1 MPVVYLILVIVLI
14 FAAGFFSSAE
24 TAVLAANRMRLRHLA
39 AVGNRRAARVLSF
52 LERPDSF
59 LTSILFG
66 NNVSLVV
73 ATSLLTVLAARY
85 SGEAAGVVAAT
96 LAMTVLLTVFSEII
110 PKSVVLEDAD
120 YFAMSLAPAVG
131 FLETLFKPVVW
142 ATNVVAGGLLGLVRV
157 RAERLPFATREELRA
172 ILTSRQ
178 TRTRTEVM
186 QRRMIRRI
194 FGFGE
199 TTAAQVMVP
208 LADVVAL
215 PETAVK
221 KDVVAALARSG
232 FSSYP
237 VYKGRREKIVGVV
250 VARDFIASPAD
261 APVKANLWM
270 PLFVSTGESVETILP
285 RLATRRVDMAVVQD
299 EAGRAVGILTR
310 EDIVEEVVGEIEDEY
325 NLGSQGLIRHGD
337 GYTADARLAVNYF
350 NNRMPVPLP
359 RGDYITVGGFLASRL
374 GRVPKSGDEY
384 EWPPYRFRVL
394 RATPR
399 EARLISVEIST
410 TEGG

>member
-1 MPVVYLILVIVLI
+1 MGIIYLLLVIALL

-52 LERPDSF
+52 LEKPDSF

-73 ATSLLTVLAARY
+73 ATSLLTVLIARY
-85 SGEAAGVVAAT
+85 SGEAASVAVTT
-96 LAMTVLLTVFSEII
+96 LAMTVLLTIFSEII

-120 YFAMSLAPAVG
+120 YFAMSFAPVVG

-142 ATNVVAGGLLGLVRV
+142 ATNVVAGGLLGMVRV

-178 TRTRTEVM
+178 PRTRTEIV

-199 TTAAQVMVP
+199 TTAEDVMVR

-215 PETAVK
+215 PEDATK
-221 KDVVAALARSG
+221 KDVVAALGLSG

-237 VYKGRREKIVGVV
+237 VYRGRREEIVGVV
-250 VARDFIASPAD
+250 VARDFISLPAD

-270 PLFVSTGESVETILP
+270 PLDVSTGESIETLLP
-285 RLATRRVDMAVVQD
+285 RLAKRRADMAVVRN
-299 EAGRAVGILTR
+299 ESGRAVGIVTE

-325 NLGSQGLIRHGD
+325 NWGSQGLIRHGD

-350 NNRMPVPLP
+350 NKRMPVPLP

-374 GRVPKSGDEY
+374 GRVPKSGEEY
-384 EWPPYRFRVL
+384 VWPPYRFRVL

-399 EARLISVEIST
+399 AARLISVEIPKAD
-410 TEGG
+410 GD

>member
-1 MPVVYLILVIVLI
+1 MGIIYLLLVIALL

-52 LERPDSF
+52 LEKPDAF

-73 ATSLLTVLAARY
+73 ATSLLTVLIARY
-85 SGEAAGVVAAT
+85 SGEAASVVVTT
-96 LAMTVLLTVFSEII
+96 LAMTVLLTIFSEII

-120 YFAMSLAPAVG
+120 YFAMSFAPVVG

-142 ATNVVAGGLLGLVRV
+142 ATNVVTGGLLGLVRV

-178 TRTRTEVM
+178 SRTRNEIV

-199 TTAAQVMVP
+199 TTAKDVMVP

-215 PETAVK
+215 PETATK
-221 KDVVAALARSG
+221 KDVVAALGQSG

-237 VYKGRREKIVGVV
+237 VYRGRREDIVSVV
-250 VARDFIASPAD
+250 VARDFVASPAD

-270 PLFVSTGESVETILP
+270 PLFVSTRESIETLLP
-285 RLATRRVDMAVVQD
+285 RLAKRRVDMAVVRN
-299 EAGRAVGILTR
+299 ESGRAVGIVTE

-325 NLGSQGLIRHGD
+325 NWGAQGLIRHGD
-337 GYTADARLAVNYF
+337 GYAADARLAVNYF
-350 NNRMPVPLP
+350 NKRMPVPLP

-384 EWPPYRFRVL
+384 VWPPYRFRVL

-399 EARLISVEIST
+399 AARLINVET
-410 TEGG
+410 LKPNGN

>member
-1 MPVVYLILVIVLI
+1 MGIIYLLLVIALL

-52 LERPDSF
+52 LEKPDTF

-73 ATSLLTVLAARY
+73 ATSLLTVLIARY
-85 SGEAAGVVAAT
+85 SGEAASVVVTT
-96 LAMTVLLTVFSEII
+96 LAMTALLTIFSEII

-120 YFAMSLAPAVG
+120 YFAMSFAPVIG

-178 TRTRTEVM
+178 PRTRTEIV

-199 TTAAQVMVP
+199 TTAKDVMVP

-215 PETAVK
+215 PETATK
-221 KDVVAALARSG
+221 KDIVAALGLSG

-237 VYKGRREKIVGVV
+237 VYRVRREDIVGVV
-250 VARDFIASPAD
+250 VARDFTTSPAD

-270 PLFVSTGESVETILP
+270 PLFVSTGESIETLLP
-285 RLATRRVDMAVVQD
+285 RLAKRRVDMAVVRN
-299 EAGRAVGILTR
+299 ESGRAVGIVTE

-325 NLGSQGLIRHGD
+325 NWGSQGLIRRGD
-337 GYTADARLAVNYF
+337 GYAADARLAVNYF
-350 NNRMPVPLP
+350 NERMPVPLP
-359 RGDYITVGGFLASRL
+359 RGDYTTVGGFLASRL

-384 EWPPYRFRVL
+384 VWPPYRFRVL

-399 EARLISVEIST
+399 AARLISVET
-410 TEGG
+410 LKANGN

>member
-1 MPVVYLILVIVLI
+1 MGIVYLLFVIALL

-52 LERPDSF
+52 LEKPDSF

-73 ATSLLTVLAARY
+73 ATSLLTILIARY
-85 SGEAAGVVAAT
+85 SGEAASVAVTT
-96 LAMTVLLTVFSEII
+96 LAMTVLLTIFSEII

-120 YFAMSLAPAVG
+120 YFAMSFAPVVG

-142 ATNVVAGGLLGLVRV
+142 VTNVVAGGLLGMVRV

-178 TRTRTEVM
+178 PRTRTEIV

-199 TTAAQVMVP
+199 TTAEDVMVR

-215 PETAVK
+215 PEDATK
-221 KDVVAALARSG
+221 KNVVAALASSG

-237 VYKGRREKIVGVV
+237 VYRDSRDEIVGVV
-250 VARDFIASPAD
+250 VARDFISLPAD
-261 APVKANLWM
+261 ARVKANLWM
-270 PLFVSTGESVETILP
+270 PLYVSTRESIETLLP
-285 RLATRRVDMAVVQD
+285 RLAKRRVDMAVVRN
-299 EAGRAVGILTR
+299 ESGRAVGIVTE

-325 NLGSQGLIRHGD
+325 NWGSQGLIRHGD
-337 GYTADARLAVNYF
+337 GYTADARLAISYF
-350 NNRMPVPLP
+350 NIRMPVPLP
-359 RGDYITVGGFLASRL
+359 RGDYVTVGGFIASRL

-384 EWPPYRFRVL
+384 VWPPYRFRVL

-399 EARLISVEIST
+399 AARLISVEFPKAN
-410 TEGG
+410 GG

>member
-1 MPVVYLILVIVLI
+1 
-14 FAAGFFSSAE
+14 
-24 TAVLAANRMRLRHLA
+24 
-39 AVGNRRAARVLSF
+39 
-52 LERPDSF
+52 
-59 LTSILFG
+59 
-66 NNVSLVV
+66 LVV
-73 ATSLLTVLAARY
+73 ATSLLTVLIARY
-85 SGEAAGVVAAT
+85 SGEAASVVVTT
-96 LAMTVLLTVFSEII
+96 LAMTVLLTIFSEII

-120 YFAMSLAPAVG
+120 YFAMSFAPAVG
-131 FLETLFKPVVW
+131 FLGTVFKPVVW

-178 TRTRTEVM
+178 PRTRTEIV

-199 TTAAQVMVP
+199 TTAKDVMVP

-215 PETAVK
+215 PETATK
-221 KDVVAALARSG
+221 KDLVAALGQSG

-237 VYKGRREKIVGVV
+237 VFRGRREDIVSVV

-270 PLFVSTGESVETILP
+270 PLFVSTGESIETLLP
-285 RLATRRVDMAVVQD
+285 RLANRRVDMAVVRN
-299 EAGRAVGILTR
+299 ESGRAVGIVTE

-325 NLGSQGLIRHGD
+325 NWGSQGLIRHGD
-337 GYTADARLAVNYF
+337 GYAADARLAVSYF
-350 NNRMPVPLP
+350 NKRMPVPLP

-384 EWPPYRFRVL
+384 VWPPYRFRVL

-399 EARLISVEIST
+399 AARLISVET
-410 TEGG
+410 LKANGN

>member
-1 MPVVYLILVIVLI
+1 LGIIYLLLVIALL

-52 LERPDSF
+52 LEKPDAF

-73 ATSLLTVLAARY
+73 ATSLLTVLIARY
-85 SGEAAGVVAAT
+85 SGEAASVVVTT
-96 LAMTVLLTVFSEII
+96 LAMTALLTIFSEII

-120 YFAMSLAPAVG
+120 YFAMSFAPVVG
-131 FLETLFKPVVW
+131 FLGTVFKPVVW

-178 TRTRTEVM
+178 PRTRTEIV

-199 TTAAQVMVP
+199 TTAKDVMVP
-208 LADVVAL
+208 LADVIAL
-215 PETAVK
+215 PETATK
-221 KDVVAALARSG
+221 KDLVAALGQSG

-237 VYKGRREKIVGVV
+237 VFRGRREDIVSVV

-261 APVKANLWM
+261 APGAARELPGCGGCAGAPSQGRAGAGRLV
-270 PLFVSTGESVETILP
+270 PGRSRGCP
-285 RLATRRVDMAVVQD
+285 RLPPQ
-299 EAGRAVGILTR
+299 
-310 EDIVEEVVGEIEDEY
+310 
-325 NLGSQGLIRHGD
+325 IR
-337 GYTADARLAVNYF
+337 T
-350 NNRMPVPLP
+350 
-359 RGDYITVGGFLASRL
+359 
-374 GRVPKSGDEY
+374 
-384 EWPPYRFRVL
+384 
-394 RATPR
+394 
-399 EARLISVEIST
+399 
-410 TEGG
+410 

>member
-1 MPVVYLILVIVLI
+1 L

-52 LERPDSF
+52 LEKPDTF

-73 ATSLLTVLAARY
+73 ATSLLTVLIGRY
-85 SGEAAGVVAAT
+85 SGEAASVVVTT
-96 LAMTVLLTVFSEII
+96 LAMTVLLTIFSEII

-120 YFAMSLAPAVG
+120 YFAMSFAPVVG

-178 TRTRTEVM
+178 PRTRTEIV

-199 TTAAQVMVP
+199 TTAEDVMVP

-215 PETAVK
+215 PETATK
-221 KDVVAALARSG
+221 KDVVAALGLSG

-237 VYKGRREKIVGVV
+237 VYRVRREDIVSVV

-270 PLFVSTGESVETILP
+270 PLFVSTGESIETLLP
-285 RLATRRVDMAVVQD
+285 RLAKRRVDMAVVRN
-299 EAGRAVGILTR
+299 ESGRAVGIVTE

-325 NLGSQGLIRHGD
+325 NWGSQGLIRHGD
-337 GYTADARLAVNYF
+337 GYAADARLAVNYF
-350 NNRMPVPLP
+350 NERMPVPLP

-384 EWPPYRFRVL
+384 VWPPYRFRVL

-399 EARLISVEIST
+399 AARLISVET
-410 TEGG
+410 LKANGN

>member
-1 MPVVYLILVIVLI
+1 MSVVYLILVIVLI

-52 LERPDSF
+52 LERPGSF

-85 SGEAAGVVAAT
+85 SGEAASVAVAT

-120 YFAMSLAPAVG
+120 YFAMSFAPVVG

-142 ATNVVAGGLLGLVRV
+142 AANVVAGGLLGRVRV

-178 TRTRTEVM
+178 PRTRTEVM

-199 TTAAQVMVP
+199 TTAEDVMVR
-208 LADVVAL
+208 LADVTAL
-215 PETAVK
+215 PEDASK
-221 KDVVAALARSG
+221 KDVVAALGRSG

-237 VYKGRREKIVGVV
+237 VYRGRREEIVGVA
-250 VARDFIASPAD
+250 VARDFIALPAD
-261 APVKANLWM
+261 VPVKANLWM
-270 PLFVSTGESVETILP
+270 PLFVSARESVETILP
-285 RLATRRVDMAVVQD
+285 RLANRRVDMAVVRN
-299 EAGRAVGILTR
+299 EAGRAVGMLTQ

-325 NLGSQGLIRHGD
+325 NWGSQGLIRHGE
-337 GYTADARLAVNYF
+337 GYTADARLAVSYF
-350 NNRMPVPLP
+350 NKRMPVPLP
-359 RGDYITVGGFLASRL
+359 RGDYITVGGFLASAL
-374 GRVPKSGDEY
+374 GRVPKSGDVY
-384 EWPPYRFRVL
+384 DWPPYRFRIL

-399 EARLISVEIST
+399 AARLISVELSG

>member
-1 MPVVYLILVIVLI
+1 MGIIYLLLVIALL

-52 LERPDSF
+52 LEKPDTF

-73 ATSLLTVLAARY
+73 ATSLLTVLIARY
-85 SGEAAGVVAAT
+85 SGEAASVVVTT
-96 LAMTVLLTVFSEII
+96 LVMTVLLTIFSEII

-120 YFAMSLAPAVG
+120 YFAMSFAPVIG

-178 TRTRTEVM
+178 PRTRTEIV

-199 TTAAQVMVP
+199 TTAKDVMVP

-215 PETAVK
+215 PETATK
-221 KDVVAALARSG
+221 KDIVAALGLSG

-237 VYKGRREKIVGVV
+237 VYRVRREDIVGVV
-250 VARDFIASPAD
+250 VARDFTTSPAD
-261 APVKANLWM
+261 APVKTNLWM
-270 PLFVSTGESVETILP
+270 PLFVSTGESIETLLP
-285 RLATRRVDMAVVQD
+285 RLAKRRVDMAVVRN
-299 EAGRAVGILTR
+299 ESGRAVGIVTE

-325 NLGSQGLIRHGD
+325 NWGSQGLVRHGD
-337 GYTADARLAVNYF
+337 GYAADARLAVNYF
-350 NNRMPVPLP
+350 NERMPVPLP

-384 EWPPYRFRVL
+384 VWPPYRFRVL

-399 EARLISVEIST
+399 AARLISVET
-410 TEGG
+410 LKANGN